1 MEDTTT
7 GFAHS
12 GVGRL
17 VGVVVASLMLASLL
31 ALPAAA
37 AAPTGLG
44 ASLKLTIPGGLLSR
58 KQTRALNFW
67 LSELKEG
74 ATSQEKADLQVAVTE
89 LNALLKGLNLASAP
103 ASATL
108 AAFPEAP
115 AGCGA
120 LLAVF
125 ALLKAVVTKIAKRL
139 GIPTGPI
146 LALINGLESAALS
159 ALGCPVPS
167 GV

>member
-1 MEDTTT
+1 MEDTKA
-7 GFAHS
+7 GFAQS

-17 VGVVVASLMLASLL
+17 VGVVLASVMLASLL

-37 AAPTGLG
+37 AAPAGLG

-58 KQTRALNFW
+58 KETRALNFW
-67 LSELKEG
+67 LSELKED
-74 ATSQEKADLQVAVTE
+74 ATSQEKADLKAAVTE

-103 ASATL
+103 ASVTL
-108 AAFPEAP
+108 AAFPAAP

-125 ALLKAVVTKIAKRL
+125 ATLKAVVIKIANRL
-139 GIPTGPI
+139 GIPVGPI
-146 LALINGLESAALS
+146 LALVNGLEGAALG
-159 ALGCPVPS
+159 AVGCPVPS